1 MDWFRLT
8 AHALVLALATCAAAR
23 AAARVNVLGDNVQL
37 SCTQPSTVSLA
48 CDFRLLDPAPV
59 ENVSA
64 QIHNIALAPPD
75 RSLGNPAFNEF
86 LIYFLVDTSDTIGQ
100 PTMAAMR
107 RHIQSLVDSA
117 AAYHRFGLA
126 AFSNEI
132 QELVK
137 PGSSGESIRTATPKL
152 PVSGHTS
159 ELYRNVLQAVRALSV
174 SPADRKALF
183 VLSDGLADDQAY
195 FHEDVIGAAQAG
207 GVIIVGLGYARS
219 EHDSVALQAV
229 RRLAEDSGG
238 IYLAAGENVDLPPG
252 FAEDVYR
259 ILGNGGG
266 FTFDLSPAVEQGLS
280 GTRSLLVQLT
290 LENGSAS
297 ASIPVHIPSSL
308 PPSPNVTTV
317 VEKKQVPTPAP
328 AGVLVKPDNLF
339 LWIAVGLLA
348 MVVIVM
354 LFVLVFLLRRNTP
367 AGTTIEQTAEPK
379 SEESEGNREPEITVA
394 YLEPLDD
401 VGTAY
406 TINCATYRIGRH
418 SSNDL
423 PVPDS
428 SVSRQ
433 HAEIRRRGG
442 GEIQHYRP

>member
-1 MDWFRLT
+1 M
-8 AHALVLALATCAAAR
+8 
-23 AAARVNVLGDNVQL
+23 
-37 SCTQPSTVSLA
+37 
-48 CDFRLLDPAPV
+48 
-59 ENVSA
+59 
-64 QIHNIALAPPD
+64 
-75 RSLGNPAFNEF
+75 
-86 LIYFLVDTSDTIGQ
+86 
-100 PTMAAMR
+100 
-107 RHIQSLVDSA
+107 
-117 AAYHRFGLA
+117 
-126 AFSNEI
+126 
-132 QELVK
+132 
-137 PGSSGESIRTATPKL
+137 
-152 PVSGHTS
+152 SGHTS

-442 GEIQHYRP
+442 GRFSITDLDSMNGVFVNNKPRKHADLSDKDTIELGYVAFRFAFQTTRDLATDSTVIMTEAPTEFDFDISLDDDDEEKIA